1 MKTIYPHLNP
11 ENLRG
16 FTILPE
22 QKIKIPHGV
31 YFSKQADP
39 DTGKMAMFADE
50 NGIFESINMLVDA
63 PIPKLDDQG
72 LPKNTNE
79 NFRGF
84 SFLFESDT
92 LSLSDQ
98 LDQARRLVS
107 LGVINK
113 VVFSG
118 GKSYHMRCTVNNE
131 AIGTTERRWLFF
143 HIVEKYNILGVDPV
157 CFNTARGIRRAGS
170 TRPVEAKKTDGTTFI
185 RPVEQTLIHQN
196 NAVLKLNWRPI
207 YNSETQLVTQHRT
220 QYAKVLGNKRKALK
234 ADIQRLLGVWENRKN
249 KPLMLQNGLIAM
261 MMYTGSKDNEV
272 RAALGYDTCDLQL
285 RNLIDRYIRNCK
297 HLGK

>member
-1 MKTIYPHLNP
+1 MKTILPHLNP
-11 ENLRG
+11 EKLHG
-16 FTILPE
+16 FTILPD

-39 DTGKMAMFADE
+39 ETGKMAMYADE
-50 NGIFESINMLVDA
+50 SGIFESVNMLVDA
-63 PIPKLDDQG
+63 PIPKLDDRG

-92 LSLSDQ
+92 LSLADQ

-131 AIGTTERRWLFF
+131 AVGTTERRWLFF
-143 HIVEKYNILGVDPV
+143 HIVDKYNIAGVDPV
-157 CFNTARGIRRAGS
+157 CFNTARGIRRGGAIRDIEVK
-170 TRPVEAKKTDGTTFI
+170 RPDGTVTI
-185 RPVEQTLIHQN
+185 KPVEQTLIHQN
-196 NAVLKLNWRPI
+196 NAILKLNWRPI
-207 YNSETQLVTQHRT
+207 YNSESELITQHRA
-220 QYAKVLGNKRKALK
+220 QYAKVLGNKRKAMK
-234 ADIQRLLGVWENRKN
+234 SDIQRLLGVWENRKN
-249 KPLMLQNGLIAM
+249 KTLMLQNGLVAM
-261 MMYTGSKDNEV
+261 MMYTGSKDNEI
-272 RAALGYDTCDLQL
+272 RAALGYERCDLHM
-285 RNLIDRYIRNCK
+285 RALIDRYIRNCK
-297 HLGK
+297 YLGK